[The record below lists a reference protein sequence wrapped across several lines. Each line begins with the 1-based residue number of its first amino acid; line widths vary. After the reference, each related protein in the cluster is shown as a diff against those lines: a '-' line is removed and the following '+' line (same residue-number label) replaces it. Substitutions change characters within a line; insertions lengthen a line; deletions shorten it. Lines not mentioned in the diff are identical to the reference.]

1 MSECLRLSPRRRV
14 VAALF
19 LGLTAALA
27 AALPAHAD
35 FASCMAGVR
44 TDALAKGITAET
56 FETYAAPLEPNDV
69 VQFVNAQPEFTT
81 PVWDYLAGLVD
92 EERIADGAAQMRAYP
107 NALASAADIY
117 GVDPYTIV
125 AVWGVESDYGKGFG
139 KRNILPS
146 LATLACSGISR
157 ARFFENEFIAAL
169 RIVQEGHIKADRLY
183 GSWAGAFGHTQ
194 FMPTTFLHFAVDL
207 DGDGRRDVVDS
218 VPDALGS
225 TANYLRQHGWVPG
238 GIWGFEVR
246 LPAAYAGPSG
256 RGQRQPMG
264 TWAARGLTRVD
275 GKPLAGEGSAALL
288 LPAGPEGPAFL
299 VTKNF
304 DSIFAYNASEN
315 YALAIA
321 LLSDRLRGKPD
332 IVAAWP
338 GGMRGLTRNDRKEIQ
353 KLLSRRGYDV
363 GDADGV
369 LGAKSRVAIADFQE
383 KSGMP
388 RDGLANSKIL
398 DALRASGG
406 GGLFG
411 N

>member
-1 MSECLRLSPRRRV
+1 MSERPRHSPRRRA

-27 AALPAHAD
+27 ATLPARAD

-44 TDALAKGITAET
+44 ADAMAKGITAET
-56 FETYAAPLEPNDV
+56 FETYAARLEANDV
-69 VQFVNAQPEFTT
+69 VQFVGAQPEFTT

-117 GVDPYTIV
+117 GVDPYTIT

-146 LATLACSGISR
+146 LATLACSGITR
-157 ARFFENEFIAAL
+157 ARFFESEFIAAL

-194 FMPTTFLHFAVDL
+194 FMPSTFLRFAVDL

-218 VPDALGS
+218 VPDALAS

-238 GIWGFEVR
+238 GVWGYEVR
-246 LPAAYAGPSG
+246 LPADYKGPSG
-256 RGQRQPMG
+256 RNQRHPMG
-264 TWAARGLTRVD
+264 TWAARGISRID
-275 GKPLAGEGSAALL
+275 GKALGEGSAALL

-304 DSIFAYNASEN
+304 DAIFAYNASEN

-338 GGMRGLTRNDRKEIQ
+338 GGMRGLTRTDRKEIQ

-383 KSGMP
+383 KSGMQ
-388 RDGLANSKIL
+388 RDGLANSKVL